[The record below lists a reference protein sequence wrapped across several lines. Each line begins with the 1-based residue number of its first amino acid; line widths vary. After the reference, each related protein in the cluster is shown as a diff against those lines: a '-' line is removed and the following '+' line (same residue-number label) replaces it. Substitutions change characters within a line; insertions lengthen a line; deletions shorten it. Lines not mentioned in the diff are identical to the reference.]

1 LSVGQALT
9 WPAIR
14 PANACPLHEADGQR
28 HNMKE
33 DRLLEF
39 IDLKAKTRQTRGNSP
54 ARKLRREGQTPAVLY
69 GPGSDPTPLAVNTH
83 ELELVLKASQAGQV
97 FVNLDIEAVG
107 ARQALLKEL
116 QRHPV
121 KGTYIHADFYEID
134 LNRKI
139 HVKVPVTTRGQ
150 AKGVELGGM
159 LQIIRRELEVHCV
172 PHSIPES
179 IEIDIT
185 DLDIGESVHV
195 EELPLGP
202 DVEIP
207 HEVNFT
213 VLTILSGRMAEGA
226 EEGEA
231 AAGEI
236 EEATEAAD
244 EEEEA

>member
-1 LSVGQALT
+1 
-9 WPAIR
+9 
-14 PANACPLHEADGQR
+14 
-28 HNMKE
+28 M
-33 DRLLEF
+33 EF
-39 IDLKAKTRQTRGNSP
+39 IDLKAKRRETRGNSP
-54 ARKLRREGQTPAVLY
+54 ARKLRRGGHTPAVLY
-69 GPGSDPTPLAVNTH
+69 GRGSDPTPLAVNTH

-121 KGTYIHADFYEID
+121 KGTFIHADFYEID

-139 HVKVPVTTRGQ
+139 RIKVPVTTRGQ

-159 LQIIRRELEVHCV
+159 LQIIRRDLEVLCV
-172 PHSIPES
+172 PRSIPET
-179 IEIDIT
+179 IEIDVT
-185 DLDIGESVHV
+185 DLDIGDSVHV
-195 EELPLGP
+195 ADLPLGP

-213 VLTILSGRMAEGA
+213 VLTILSRRTEEGA

-231 AAGEI
+231 AEGEI
-236 EEATEAAD
+236 SEAAEAAD